1 MLSFWE
7 RESFTKYD
15 FIIIGGGIVGCST
28 AYHLRQNYP
37 HAKIAILER
46 GMFPSGASSKNAGFA
61 CFGSLTELADDLPNI
76 GEDDLVKLVKK
87 RWDGLQKLQSILGK
101 ENIDFQQN
109 RGFELIRD
117 KELAVLDQIDYFN
130 NLLKGTFKSVVFN
143 NEPELVKSFGFDTK
157 SVHTIVSNQFEGQ
170 IDTGKMISS
179 WWKLC
184 GELGINIYTGV
195 EVI

>member
-28 AYHLRQNYP
+28 ASHLKQNYP

-130 NLLKGTFKSVVFN
+130 NLLRGTFKSVVFN
-143 NEPELVKSFGFDTK
+143 NEPAL
-157 SVHTIVSNQFEGQ
+157 
-170 IDTGKMISS
+170 
-179 WWKLC
+179 
-184 GELGINIYTGV
+184 
-195 EVI
+195 